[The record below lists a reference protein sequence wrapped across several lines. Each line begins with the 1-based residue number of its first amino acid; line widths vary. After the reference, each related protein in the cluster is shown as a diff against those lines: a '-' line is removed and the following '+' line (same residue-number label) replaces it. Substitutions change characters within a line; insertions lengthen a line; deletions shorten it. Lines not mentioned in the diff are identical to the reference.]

1 MKFRNKLGQLLKNS
15 VQLNS
20 LYNIFYKVT
29 NKRTFF
35 AEQKKRKTLSI
46 FNYQELATPIPYYPL
61 EFVKDSNFYGQNYW
75 VKEFTGLKSINAS
88 TEHGLYYGDYIPY
101 SSYCKTIKKIITF
114 SLVRK
119 NVLEKLQ
126 KPVVVIGPYIH
137 YVPTL
142 LTTDQISKIRS
153 EYGKILLFFPTHST
167 REGGRTYS
175 VQAYIKDLKAFAQKK
190 GFYSIFV
197 CMYYYD
203 ILHTKLA
210 EYYEEA
216 GFKIVTA
223 GHQLDLNFLPR
234 LKSIISLADYTV
246 SNAVGTHV
254 GYCVYMSKP
263 HWVINPVSNSSE
275 VPQDFREITDVF
287 SIYSDKITNH
297 QYSTVEKYW
306 GLDQVKTP
314 EELHKLLSD

>member
-20 LYNIFYKVT
+20 LYNIFYKVI

-190 GFYSIFV
+190 GFDSIFV

-203 ILHTKLA
+203 ILQARRIL
-210 EYYEEA
+210 
-216 GFKIVTA
+216 
-223 GHQLDLNFLPR
+223 
-234 LKSIISLADYTV
+234 
-246 SNAVGTHV
+246 
-254 GYCVYMSKP
+254 
-263 HWVINPVSNSSE
+263 
-275 VPQDFREITDVF
+275 
-287 SIYSDKITNH
+287 
-297 QYSTVEKYW
+297 
-306 GLDQVKTP
+306 
-314 EELHKLLSD
+314 